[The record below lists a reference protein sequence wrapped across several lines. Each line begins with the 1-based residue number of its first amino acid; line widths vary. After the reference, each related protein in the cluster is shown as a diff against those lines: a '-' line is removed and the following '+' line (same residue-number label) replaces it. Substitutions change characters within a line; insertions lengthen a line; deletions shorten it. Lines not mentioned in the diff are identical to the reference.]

1 MTLDEQPEPRMWN
14 PDEDPPPALVTDT
27 KVGHTLTLDTEK
39 SERGLAMSEQQYERI
54 QSRIGDGVSKGSA
67 TSIWLALAFAF
78 IGFAASAVLALVTL
92 DPSVVSA
99 TVRGRLQA
107 GAVGAGVAAA
117 LCLLAHG
124 SKWLKDRKN
133 AHDICHEM
141 DIYCHREKPRART
154 RRKEAGQTR

>member
-1 MTLDEQPEPRMWN
+1 MWN
-14 PDEDPPPALVTDT
+14 PDEDPLPALGTDT

-54 QSRIGDGVSKGSA
+54 QSRISDEVSKGSS

-78 IGFAASAVLALVTL
+78 VGLAASAVLALETL
-92 DPSVVSA
+92 DPDVVSA

-107 GAVGAGVAAA
+107 GAGGAGVAAL
-117 LCLLAHG
+117 LCLLAHC
-124 SKWLKDRKN
+124 SKWMKDRRK

-141 DIYCHREKPRART
+141 DIYCHRQKPRTRT
-154 RRKEAGQTR
+154 RN